1 MSLRSAILA
10 VLRIGPTSGY
20 ELQKLFSQ
28 SVGYVWH
35 APDSQIY
42 PELRKMADRG
52 LIVAEE
58 QTRGTAGTRKVYHV
72 TDSGDEEFVDWMNSP
87 LKYQRIRDAAHLRAA
102 YLESADAEAVEEFLT
117 SHIEHWQKE
126 LDTWEGEIAK
136 IDSLTSPML
145 NRRLEVTAD
154 EKREATIA
162 FKRYSYEG
170 LAARA
175 RGEIRWA
182 REGLALAKR
191 LGITDTDDEAQTPST

>member
-10 VLRIGPTSGY
+10 VLRIGATSGY

-42 PELRKMADRG
+42 PELRKMTESG
-52 LIVAEE
+52 LIVAEK
-58 QTRGTAGTRKVYHV
+58 QARGNSGVRKVYHV
-72 TDSGDEEFVDWMNSP
+72 TKAGDEEFVAWINSP
-87 LKYQRIRDAAHLRAA
+87 LKYQRTRDAAHLRAA
-102 YLESADAEAVEEFLT
+102 YLESADAESVEEFLL
-117 SHIEHWQKE
+117 SHISHWQAE
-126 LDTWEGEIAK
+126 LDIWEGEIAK

-145 NRRLEVTAD
+145 KRRLEVTED
-154 EKREATIA
+154 DRREATIA
-162 FKRYSYEG
+162 FKRFSYEG

-182 REGLALAKR
+182 REGIALAKR
-191 LGITDTDDEAQTPST
+191 LGITSDGEEY